1 MKVIVE
7 NSLAK
12 GVVNA
17 IPSKTYAHRV
27 LICDFLAGNDIR
39 SEFNGFTSKDIL
51 ATANCLNDIKKGI
64 TTLNVGES
72 GSTLRFFL
80 PLLSAIGGSFTLN
93 GQGRLMQRPNQE
105 LINALEEHGM
115 KISSGD
121 SINLTGKLTSGKF
134 YVKGDISSQYVTGL
148 LMALPL
154 LNGDSEI
161 ILTTPLSSK
170 AYVDITIEVLESY
183 GIKID
188 KTENGYVVYGNQTF
202 KGDCAVEGD
211 WSNMAFFLSLGALS
225 GRITVKGLNA
235 DSLQGDKKIL
245 QVIKDFGARVE
256 IDQGGIVVSKDR
268 LIGFTV
274 DADDCP
280 DLVPIMAVLGAFA
293 QGKTTI
299 NQVQRLK
306 IKESDRILSTL
317 EMLKSFGI
325 KAESDGQKIEI
336 YGGKPTGGVVNSYND
351 HRIVMA
357 SAVMGLVATGKTT
370 ILDSGAVDKSYPTF
384 FDDYLALGGK
394 ISEN

>member
-93 GQGRLMQRPNQE
+93 GQGRLMQRPNEE

-121 SINLTGKLTSGKF
+121 SITLTGKLTSGKF

-154 LNGDSEI
+154 LDGDSEI

-183 GIKID
+183 GINID

-245 QVIKDFGARVE
+245 QAIKDFGARVE
-256 IDQGGIVVSKDR
+256 IDQGGIMVSKDR
-268 LIGFTV
+268 LMGVTV

-357 SAVMGLVATGKTT
+357 SAVMGLVASGKTT

-384 FDDYLALGGK
+384 FDDYLAVGGK
-394 ISEN
+394 VSEN

>member
-1 MKVIVE
+1 MNTIVE
-7 NSLAK
+7 NSCAK
-12 GVVNA
+12 GVINA

-27 LICDFLAGNDIR
+27 LICDFLAGNEIR

-51 ATANCLNDIKKGI
+51 ATANCLNDIRKGI

-80 PLLSAIGGSFTLN
+80 PLLSALGGNFTLN
-93 GQGRLMQRPNQE
+93 GQGRLMQRPNEE
-105 LINALEEHGM
+105 LINALELHGM

-121 SINLTGKLTSGKF
+121 SITLTGKLTSGKF
-134 YVKGDISSQYVTGL
+134 YIKGDISSQYVTGL

-154 LNGDSEI
+154 LDGNSEI

-170 AYVDITIEVLESY
+170 AYVDITLQVLESY

-188 KTENGYVVYGNQTF
+188 KTENGYMVYGNQTF
-202 KGDCAVEGD
+202 KGDYVVEGD
-211 WSNMAFFLSLGALS
+211 WSNMAFFLSLGAIS
-225 GRITVKGLNA
+225 DSITVKGLNL

-245 QVIKDFGARVE
+245 QVIKDLGARVE
-256 IDQGGIVVSKDR
+256 VGQGGIVVSKGE
-268 LIGFTV
+268 LNGFTV

-317 EMLKSFGI
+317 EMLKAFGI
-325 KAESDGQKIEI
+325 NAESDGQKIEI
-336 YGGKPTGGVVNSYND
+336 YGGKPTGGVVSSYND

-357 SAVMGLVATGKTT
+357 SAVMGLVASGKTT
-370 ILDSGAVDKSYPTF
+370 ILDSGAVAKSYPTF
-384 FDDYLALGGK
+384 FNDYLAVGGK
-394 ISEN
+394 VSEN